1 MSRFTLTAAFM
12 FAVAQARSSFI
23 LVYKRI
29 KRTENENDGS
39 KMPDELAKEVRKVQ
53 EEIQEVPVQQKQKR
67 KKCDEEEEDEQVPVQ
82 QKQKCKKCDEEE
94 EDEEATHS
102 CEKCGPMCKVGLLPS
117 L

>member
-53 EEIQEVPVQQKQKR
+53 EEIQ
-67 KKCDEEEEDEQVPVQ
+67 QVPVQ